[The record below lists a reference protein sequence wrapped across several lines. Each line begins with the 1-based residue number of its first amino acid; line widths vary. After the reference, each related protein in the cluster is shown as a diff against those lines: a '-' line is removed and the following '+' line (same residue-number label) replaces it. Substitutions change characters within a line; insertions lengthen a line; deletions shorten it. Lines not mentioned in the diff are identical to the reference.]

1 MNSSGLC
8 TALLREE
15 FIFSISKCSG
25 KFAEIEFD
33 SWELELVFSLDV
45 SQAASSS
52 TLPMKIQIENLPIIF
67 FELENKQSNMEITN
81 KSIAAIFRQLAKL
94 MEFHG
99 ENKFKIRSYQ
109 NAYQLI
115 RKYPEPVASLDKES
129 LLKIDGIG
137 QAIAEKIIVI
147 HEEGQLPLLEKYKE
161 QTADGVIELLNI
173 RGLGPKKVRT
183 LFDELSITSPGEL
196 YYACKENRLVQIKGM
211 GAKTQQKLLEQL
223 EFYLS
228 SKGYIRIDQATELWE
243 KLKTELAALP
253 IEIELTGALRRK
265 MPEVDQIEFL
275 LSREH
280 IQDFQSWLETTEHG
294 QGQQEGVSILFK
306 YHGVSCCAHA
316 CSKEEWSH
324 TLLKSTGGAGL
335 MHDSMN
341 GFSEVSYFEQKAW
354 PVIPPEMRDLPDIGS
369 WLDKYDLDDLV
380 ELSDIKGLIHAH
392 TDWSDGG
399 LALEQLVSEV
409 KGRGYQYLSIT
420 DHSKAAFY
428 ANGLNEER
436 LRQQAEQI
444 DQLNQSQ
451 DDFLILK
458 GCEVDILN
466 DGRMDLDPAT
476 LAALDI
482 VIASVHSN
490 LSMDKEKAMTRLLKA
505 IENPHVHMLG
515 HPTGRLI
522 LARNG
527 YEIDHKKIIDACAD
541 HRVAIEINANPMRL
555 DLDWEYIPYC
565 MEKGVMISINPD
577 AHSLQDLDYV
587 KYGVDMGRK
596 GGLTR
601 SFCLNS
607 LSANAFLEYLKAK

>member
-1 MNSSGLC
+1 
-8 TALLREE
+8 
-15 FIFSISKCSG
+15 
-25 KFAEIEFD
+25 
-33 SWELELVFSLDV
+33 
-45 SQAASSS
+45 
-52 TLPMKIQIENLPIIF
+52 
-67 FELENKQSNMEITN
+67 MEITN
-81 KSIAAIFRQLAKL
+81 KFIAAIFRQLAKL

-115 RKYPEPVASLDKES
+115 RKYPEPVANLDKEA
-129 LLKIDGIG
+129 LLKIEGIG
-137 QAIAEKIIVI
+137 QAIAEKILVI
-147 HEEGQLPLLEKYKE
+147 SKEGQLPLLQKYKE

-183 LFDELSITSPGEL
+183 LFDELSIKSPGEL

-228 SKGYIRIDQATELWE
+228 SKGYVRLDQATELWE
-243 KLKTELAALP
+243 KLKSELRALN
-253 IEIELTGALRRK
+253 IEIQLTGALRRK
-265 MPEVDQIEFL
+265 MPEVDQIEFI
-275 LSREH
+275 LS
-280 IQDFQSWLETTEHG
+280 QDQTPSFHSWLASNDVG
-294 QGQQEGVSILFK
+294 KGQQEESRILFQ
-306 YHGVSCCAHA
+306 YHGVSCCAHVS
-316 CSKEEWSH
+316 SKEEWSH
-324 TLLKSTGGAGL
+324 ILLESTAGAGL
-335 MHDSMN
+335 VNDSMK
-341 GFSEVSYFEQKAW
+341 GFSEESFFEQKAW
-354 PVIPPEMRDLPDIGS
+354 PVIPPEMRDLPHIDS
-369 WLDKYDLDDLV
+369 WLSKNDLDDLV

-399 LALEQLVSEV
+399 LSLKQLVSEV
-409 KGRGYQYLSIT
+409 KSRGYQYLSIT

-436 LRQQAEQI
+436 LKQQAEQI
-444 DQLNQSQ
+444 DQLNQDQ
-451 DDFLILK
+451 EDFLILK

-466 DGRMDLDPAT
+466 DGQMDLDPSS

-490 LSMDKEKAMTRLLKA
+490 LSMDKDKAMTRLLKA

-527 YEIDHKKIIDACAD
+527 YEIDHKQIIDACAD

-577 AHSLQDLDYV
+577 AHSLHDLDYV

-607 LSANAFLEYLKAK
+607 LPANAFLEYLKSK